1 MILRRQS
8 ISHVAVAAAL
18 ATLSSFSSSSIVVQG
33 ELTHATCLSLLTD
46 DRDDLYRDEFAL
58 KVYTHAL
65 TDVLDLYVFSQ
76 DNNSKSY
83 DASSLYDSTP
93 LRGTILKRNSDE
105 LRNNYKKYMPTW
117 TELPAVVQ
125 QTFAQESC
133 YYTDV
138 QDAENVDII
147 KYCEAYDNGSN
158 YGDYGSASVSS
169 TDLPVD
175 AKIPFGDIDDE
186 DEDEIVSR
194 RIDIGIT
201 LCDTIVDHAGAWY
214 DLTAVV
220 KASLETQ
227 GLLIPIMPSDAEH
240 LAALEEQFYDDD
252 SGEDGMILV
261 VEEVMVEE
269 DIVTTT
275 DAPPMTHL
283 MDFMFDIRVDDNY
296 SDVWLEEYD
305 LILALKE
312 EVSNRANDALL
323 NSSFAKLRRR
333 LRIGT
338 LLDVTISLDSKGALR

>member
-18 ATLSSFSSSSIVVQG
+18 AVLSFSSSSIVIQG

-46 DRDDLYRDEFAL
+46 DRDDLYRDDFAL

-83 DASSLYDSTP
+83 DASSLYDSSP

-117 TELPAVVQ
+117 AQLPAVVQ

-138 QDAENVDII
+138 QDANNVDII
-147 KYCEAYDNGSN
+147 KYCEAYDNGNGNGSTT
-158 YGDYGSASVSS
+158 YGYGSTVSS
-169 TDLPVD
+169 KDLPVD
-175 AKIPFGDIDDE
+175 AKIPFGDID
-186 DEDEIVSR
+186 
-194 RIDIGIT
+194 IDVEEKIIAIGQIM
-201 LCDTIVDHAGAWY
+201 CDTIVDEAGAWY
-214 DLTAVV
+214 HLTAVV

-240 LAALEEQFYDDD
+240 LAALEEQFYNDD
-252 SGEDGMILV
+252 SDDDGMILV

-269 DIVTTT
+269 DTITTT
-275 DAPPMTHL
+275 DASPMTHL
-283 MDFMFDIRVDDNY
+283 MDFMFDIRVDDQ

-338 LLDVTISLDSKGALR
+338 LLDVTISLDSKGALS